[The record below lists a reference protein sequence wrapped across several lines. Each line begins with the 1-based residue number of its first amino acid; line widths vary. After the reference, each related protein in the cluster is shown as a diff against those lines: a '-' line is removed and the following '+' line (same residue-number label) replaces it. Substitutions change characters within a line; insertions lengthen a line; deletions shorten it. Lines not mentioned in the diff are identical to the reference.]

1 LASYE
6 KSISVPSRKNQIR
19 INYEWHSADIDIM
32 KNRFAFTVCLFFS
45 FLLLLIEGE
54 AKARK
59 EIPPAESIPILL
71 YHRFGPAVAD
81 SMTLPTSVF
90 EAHLKFLHDQAYT
103 VITLRELVD
112 NYFRNR
118 IPPAPRSV
126 AITVDDGHKSV
137 YTDMFPLIKKYRIPV
152 TLFLYPSSISN
163 ASYALTWD
171 QLRKMK
177 DTGLFD
183 FQSHS
188 YWHPNFKKEREKL
201 KAAEYE
207 KFVEKQLKKSKETLE
222 KNLNAKVNM
231 LAWPFGIYDA
241 WLMAKATEAGYGAA
255 FTIDRRHATLSDQM
269 AALPRFLLTGAD
281 RGNVFAGIL
290 AALPSKGK

>member
-1 LASYE
+1 
-6 KSISVPSRKNQIR
+6 
-19 INYEWHSADIDIM
+19 M
-32 KNRFAFTVCLFFS
+32 KNRFAFSVSLFLS

-54 AKARK
+54 ALAKK

-71 YHRFGPAVAD
+71 YHRFGPIAAD
-81 SMTLPTSVF
+81 SMTLPTSIF
-90 EAHLKFLHDQAYT
+90 ESHLKFLHDHAYT
-103 VITLRELVD
+103 VIPLRELVD
-112 NYFRNR
+112 NYFKNR
-118 IPPAPRSV
+118 IPPTPRPV

-152 TLFLYPSSISN
+152 TLFLYPSAISN
-163 ASYALTWD
+163 ASYAMNWD

-188 YWHPNFKKEREKL
+188 YWHPNFKKEKENL
-201 KAAEYE
+201 KSAEYE
-207 KFVEKQLKKSKETLE
+207 RFVVKQLKKSKETLE
-222 KNLNAKVNM
+222 RNLKVKVDM

-241 WLMAKATEAGYGAA
+241 WLMAKATETGYGAA

-269 AALPRFLLTGAD
+269 TALPRFLLTGAD
-281 RGNVFAGIL
+281 RGNAFAGIL
-290 AALPSKGK
+290 AGFKAKEK